1 MRMKTFLN
9 ISLLTA
15 VLTLAWGCTKE
26 SDSTTGGT
34 HYTVTDA
41 PTAPQWDVIRDMDWT
56 SDEARPDWTDPDPLL
71 FESTMILQV
80 KLDEDLIAYA
90 SSQDLMAVML
100 GNECRAVSMCNV
112 KGGDEPVVAYFIMAI
127 KGNSNE
133 RDVPMSVHY
142 YCAKLRQTFVMN
154 DIIMFV
160 PEMVYGIYD
169 DSENFQ
175 PYFSMG
181 STKFPVTT
189 FVSLALTG
197 NVPFTMQTGDKLALF
212 VGDELRG
219 AVEIDDS
226 TRPDDIFCILFAKRA
241 GETVGVRYY
250 SKAQGRIY
258 RMSQTF
264 LSADDEVT
272 VRLEF

>member
-1 MRMKTFLN
+1 
-9 ISLLTA
+9 
-15 VLTLAWGCTKE
+15 
-26 SDSTTGGT
+26 
-34 HYTVTDA
+34 
-41 PTAPQWDVIRDMDWT
+41 
-56 SDEARPDWTDPDPLL
+56 
-71 FESTMILQV
+71 
-80 KLDEDLIAYA
+80 
-90 SSQDLMAVML
+90 
-100 GNECRAVSMCNV
+100 
-112 KGGDEPVVAYFIMAI
+112 
-127 KGNSNE
+127 
-133 RDVPMSVHY
+133 MSVHY